1 MRNHYKVL
9 SEKYSFIKEAED
21 DDLLAG
27 VNLAHDIMSFNILV
41 KCSWYTGNIEPDI
54 SIEDN
59 IKKAFE
65 GPELINLEKAF
76 SDIAQTLY
84 VFNNIRAAG
93 FEWRYG
99 GRNNMD
105 AIIDPNF
112 QNRQRLYEI
121 IVKDWDGA
129 GVFRRHITYHDVY
142 YCVLGFDEQI
152 VNRKSKELFVKCVQQ
167 VYDREPPI

>member
-1 MRNHYKVL
+1 
-9 SEKYSFIKEAED
+9 
-21 DDLLAG
+21 LLAG
-27 VNLAHDIMSFNILV
+27 VDLVHNIMNFDTLI
-41 KCSWYTGNIEPDI
+41 KCSWYTGDIEPSI

-59 IKKAFE
+59 IKKAFK
-65 GPELINLEKAF
+65 GPELINIEKAF

-84 VFNNIRAAG
+84 AFNDNISPAG
-93 FEWRYG
+93 FVWRYG

-105 AIIDPNF
+105 AVIDPNF

-129 GVFRRHITYHDVY
+129 GVFRKHITYHDVY

-152 VNRKSKELFVKCVQQ
+152 VSRKSKELFVKCAQQ